1 MAKKHDENDIKSYK
15 LRRLKKDLPEN
26 SVVYV
31 YNKGTK
37 SVDGFVT
44 DRDGKPVP
52 FSNADIDLT
61 DIVYQGIN
69 QIEIVDGKLRVRKIQ
84 SEDNYIK
91 VTESD
96 DFLYIGLDD
105 TTIEK
110 LANKQ
115 NNLDPDGTGT
125 KYPTV
130 DAVNIAISDIRQK
143 IDEVVNDIVDID
155 VILDELQPQDY
166 HFSNSTTVNVVHG
179 LGKYP
184 RVTVLV
190 GSEEV
195 EADIS
200 HTPDKNSLTV
210 SFSRP
215 YTGIVIVQ

>member
-15 LRRLKKDLPEN
+15 LRRLKRDLPEN

-31 YNKGTK
+31 YNKDTK
-37 SVDGFVT
+37 TVDGFVT
-44 DRDGKPVP
+44 DRNGKPVP
-52 FSNADIDLT
+52 FSNADINLT

-84 SEDNYIK
+84 SGDDYIK
-91 VTESD
+91 VIESG
-96 DFLYIGLDD
+96 DFIYIRLDD

-110 LANKQ
+110 LVNKQ
-115 NNLDPDGTGT
+115 NNLAPDGTGT

-130 DAVNIAISDIRQK
+130 DAVNIAISDIRQE
-143 IDEVVNDIVDID
+143 IDDVVNDIEDID
-155 VILDELQPQDY
+155 VILDELQPQEH
-166 HFSNSTTVNVVHG
+166 HFSNSATINVVHD

-184 RVTVLV
+184 RVTVLI
-190 GSEEV
+190 GAEEV

-200 HTPDKNSLTV
+200 HSPDKNSLVV

-215 YTGIVIVQ
+215 YSGIIIVQ